1 MYSIKEKLKILREM
15 LSPEAAE
22 ADIALLSRLAPG
34 HEILSRAR
42 RCPMR
47 YSEEVLYILL
57 DKATKEDIRLHR
69 RNSMWSDDVNPAVDD
84 ANESDD
90 VNPAVDDANESDD
103 VNPDGEDYSDVQLL
117 KSELKEKESELIE
130 KEEEL
135 EEREAELDDRDEEL
149 SKKESE
155 LKAVSEKKSSPKKKS
170 TRKSAGRT
178 SSIKTLKKQS

>member
-22 ADIALLSRLAPG
+22 TDIDLLSRLAPG

-42 RCPMR
+42 RCPVR

-69 RNSMWSDDVNPAVDD
+69 RNSMCKKDVNPV
-84 ANESDD
+84 
-90 VNPAVDDANESDD
+90 VDDANESDD

-117 KSELKEKESELIE
+117 KSELEEKDSELVE

-155 LKAVSEKKSSPKKKS
+155 LKAISEKKSSPKKKS

-178 SSIKTLKKQS
+178 SSIKTPKKQS

>member
-69 RNSMWSDDVNPAVDD
+69 RNSMCKKDVNPAVDD
-84 ANESDD
+84 TNESDD
-90 VNPAVDDANESDD
+90 VNL
-103 VNPDGEDYSDVQLL
+103 DGEDYSDVQLL
-117 KSELKEKESELIE
+117 KSELKEKEAELIE

-178 SSIKTLKKQS
+178 SSIKTPKKQS

>member
-69 RNSMWSDDVNPAVDD
+69 RNSMCKK
-84 ANESDD
+84 D

-149 SKKESE
+149 SKKSPGI
-155 LKAVSEKKSSPKKKS
+155 KSCF
-170 TRKSAGRT
+170 
-178 SSIKTLKKQS
+178 

>member
-69 RNSMWSDDVNPAVDD
+69 RNSMCKK
-84 ANESDD
+84 D

-149 SKKESE
+149 SKK
-155 LKAVSEKKSSPKKKS
+155 SPN
-170 TRKSAGRT
+170 
-178 SSIKTLKKQS
+178 

>member
-69 RNSMWSDDVNPAVDD
+69 RNSMCKKDL
-84 ANESDD
+84 
-90 VNPAVDDANESDD
+90 NPAVDDANESDD

-170 TRKSAGRT
+170 TRKSVGRT
-178 SSIKTLKKQS
+178 SSIKTPKKQS

>member
-69 RNSMWSDDVNPAVDD
+69 RNSMCKK
-84 ANESDD
+84 D

>member
-69 RNSMWSDDVNPAVDD
+69 RNSMCKK
-84 ANESDD
+84 D

-155 LKAVSEKKSSPKKKS
+155 LKANSEKKSSPKKKS

-178 SSIKTLKKQS
+178 SSIKTPKKQS

>member
-22 ADIALLSRLAPG
+22 TDIDLLSRLAPG

-42 RCPMR
+42 RCPVR

-69 RNSMWSDDVNPAVDD
+69 RNSMCKDVNSEGEDAHSSGDVNP
-84 ANESDD
+84 E
-90 VNPAVDDANESDD
+90 
-103 VNPDGEDYSDVQLL
+103 GEDDTDVRRL
-117 KSELKEKESELIE
+117 KSELEEKDSELVE

-149 SKKESE
+149 SKKEAE

-170 TRKSAGRT
+170 TRKSTGRT
-178 SSIKTLKKQS
+178 SSIKTPKKQS